1 MDLQNKAK
9 ILSFV
14 TLVKLK
20 HHNSVVYRRGE
31 NKLKRSRDL
40 GIGYDNYKKY
50 LQFLLDNNLTTTN
63 TRGDVI
69 IISMLKVIAWAN
81 DGVVKQRNLQFN
93 RFIKF
98 FNYTT
103 YEKISFKAILNKI
116 REELIMRNYS
126 QQQWNIDR
134 NTTLYEGVANCT
146 QAVIKKVRNNAKKN
160 GQNIDKY
167 IDFLAISKDKKVVTG
182 KHHVANIIEM
192 SSSSGSRLIKK
203 LVTESKIHRKIKRVL
218 ISTQKHKHFIS
229 TFKEMFGEDTI
240 VPFVNGLVY
249 RYIGSEIELPR
260 YHG

>member
-50 LQFLLDNNLTTTN
+50 LQFLLENNLTTTN

-81 DGVVKQRNLQFN
+81 DGVVKQGNLQFN

-103 YEKISFKAILNKI
+103 YKKISFKAILNKI

-126 QQQWNIDR
+126 QQQWNINR
-134 NTTLYEGVANCT
+134 NTALYEGVANSNET
-146 QAVIKKVRNNAKKN
+146 VMKIVEKSARKN
-160 GQNIDKY
+160 GQTFDQY
-167 IDFLAISKDKKVVTG
+167 VDFLANHKSKKVVSG
-182 KHHVANIIEM
+182 KHHIASIIEM
-192 SSSSGSRLIKK
+192 SSTTGTRLIRK
-203 LVTESKIHRKIKRVL
+203 LVSEKRIKRNVNRVL
-218 ISTQKHKHFIS
+218 ISKEKNKHLIS
-229 TFKEMFGEDTI
+229 TFKEMFGEDPI
-240 VPFVNGLVY
+240 VPICNGLVY
-249 RYIGSEIELPR
+249 RYIGSEIEFFID
-260 YHG
+260 G